1 LDKKRVKVIGFGG
14 EIEAEG
20 CEVREPLVEAR
31 KEKDCLI
38 SDFKREFNTVGDGEK
53 LIGDDGERF
62 HSTAVA
68 VEEFNDPLP

>member
-20 CEVREPLVEAR
+20 CEVREPLVDTR

-38 SDFKREFNTVGDGEK
+38 SDFEREFNTVGDGEK
-53 LIGDDGERF
+53 LFGDDGERLQ
-62 HSTAVA
+62 SAVVA